1 MRKQIDE
8 DIKKSYEEIFGLV
21 MVQHINWVPTIIC
34 NSCRVMLNRWKKD
47 KNIDFIKF
55 SIPAKWNEPYNEKDC
70 YFCSNEISGFT
81 SKTKNKII
89 YTTVM
94 SLTPPISVDRNKQ
107 KINETSV
114 NVEMMGI
121 DEYSCDE
128 ENTHR
133 DDDSESD
140 SDYSPSKKNSAPSL
154 ITQSELSDVIRNLG
168 LPKDGAEYLAS
179 FLKKKHLLASG
190 TKISLY
196 RNRDLLFRQFFTTE
210 DDLVFCTNVQGLIN
224 ELKTNSYRAGD
235 WRLFIDS
242 SKRSIKAV
250 LLHNTNIYAPVPIAH
265 STVMQ
270 ENYNNMQVLL
280 KKIDYKNHQWQICG
294 DLKIISM
301 LLGQQSGFTK
311 YPCCLCLWDSRDRQ
325 KHYKVKEWPVRTTY
339 VPGSCNIIHDSLV
352 DPSKILIPPLHIKL
366 GLMKQFV
373 KALDKNGKCFQY
385 LQTKFPKL
393 SEAKIKEGVF
403 DGPQIRKM
411 FKDSDFTNHM
421 NKLEKAA
428 WLSFRSVVR
437 NFLGNRKSPEYRDIV
452 AGLIKDY
459 EKLGCLMNLKLHFLD
474 SHIDEFP
481 NNLGHFS
488 EEQGER
494 FHQDLK
500 VMETRYQ
507 GRWDVNML
515 ADFCW
520 MLKRETQ
527 NNKKCKR
534 NPLHR
539 SFEEKRT
546 RYSSKKEN
554 S

>member
-1 MRKQIDE
+1 MAGIREKRVMRQGLGTPESAADQGKKAGPQASSSCDRSSALVGDLAVAEYKATRKKHNGPSSTHFCEKNRNCFCYICSKFEVTSMRKQIVE
-8 DIKKSYEEIFGLV
+8 DIKKSYEIFGLV

-34 NSCRVMLNRWKKD
+34 NSCRIMLNRWKKD

-190 TKISLY
+190 TKVSLY
-196 RNRDLLFRQFFTTE
+196 RNRDLPFRQFFTTE
-210 DDLVFCTNVQGLIN
+210 DDLVLCTNVQGLIN

-242 SKRSIKAV
+242 SKRSIKTV

-270 ENYNNMQVLL
+270 ENYNNMQVL
-280 KKIDYKNHQWQICG
+280 
-294 DLKIISM
+294 
-301 LLGQQSGFTK
+301 
-311 YPCCLCLWDSRDRQ
+311 
-325 KHYKVKEWPVRTTY
+325 
-339 VPGSCNIIHDSLV
+339 
-352 DPSKILIPPLHIKL
+352 
-366 GLMKQFV
+366 
-373 KALDKNGKCFQY
+373 
-385 LQTKFPKL
+385 
-393 SEAKIKEGVF
+393 
-403 DGPQIRKM
+403 
-411 FKDSDFTNHM
+411 
-421 NKLEKAA
+421 
-428 WLSFRSVVR
+428 
-437 NFLGNRKSPEYRDIV
+437 
-452 AGLIKDY
+452 
-459 EKLGCLMNLKLHFLD
+459 
-474 SHIDEFP
+474 
-481 NNLGHFS
+481 
-488 EEQGER
+488 
-494 FHQDLK
+494 
-500 VMETRYQ
+500 
-507 GRWDVNML
+507 
-515 ADFCW
+515 
-520 MLKRETQ
+520 
-527 NNKKCKR
+527 
-534 NPLHR
+534 
-539 SFEEKRT
+539 
-546 RYSSKKEN
+546 
-554 S
+554 